1 MLKVDMLMFVGFS
14 GIEIVSGFPVDSS
27 HSRIL
32 YALIASASHKN
43 MILGT
48 EFSRRTASTYSKTY
62 KITKERDFA
71 SLGT

>member
-48 EFSRRTASTYSKTY
+48 EFSRRT
-62 KITKERDFA
+62 
-71 SLGT
+71 LL